1 MAGVPYLKHS
11 RNSPLASLRLRHP
24 QRPGR
29 LPPSLKVGKVL
40 FCYFLRAHNVASREL
55 LALLPAVCSH
65 DILLDQISTLFPGYT
80 ADASEEEFSTLA
92 LRSLFMGS
100 DLRASCCLPCPGT
113 IMTLKGG
120 TEPSSPSLLPY
131 LSCPLTLLQVWILVL
146 WRGGKTMLGNGEL
159 ASHSS
164 SATMWLWTCYSK
176 TLDVSVLP
184 L

>member
-131 LSCPLTLLQVWILVL
+131 LSCPLTLLQV
-146 WRGGKTMLGNGEL
+146 
-159 ASHSS
+159 
-164 SATMWLWTCYSK
+164 
-176 TLDVSVLP
+176 
-184 L
+184 